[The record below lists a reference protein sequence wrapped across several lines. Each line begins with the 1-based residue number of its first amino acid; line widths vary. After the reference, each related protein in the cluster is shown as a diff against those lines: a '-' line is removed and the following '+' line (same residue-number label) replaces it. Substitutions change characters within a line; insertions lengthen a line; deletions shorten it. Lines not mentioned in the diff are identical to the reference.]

1 MIRKDL
7 LTQAIK
13 HKILSI
19 RRTRV
24 NNGNS
29 SNNIKKK
36 DTKENDRLLVS
47 LFQISFSYF
56 SELSMNYVQN
66 SFYIHI
72 FH

>member
-24 NNGNS
+24 NNGNNN
-29 SNNIKKK
+29 NNIKKE

-47 LFQISFSYF
+47 LFQISFPYF
-56 SELSMNYVQN
+56 SELLMNYVQN

-72 FH
+72 CH

>member
-24 NNGNS
+24 NNGN

-72 FH
+72 SH